1 MRICFISSFP
11 PNKGNLS
18 EYGFYLINEISKKE
32 KLEIFIIADCAEK
45 RKTGNFKVLRVWKRD
60 SIFIPFKIF
69 SSIHSINPDIV
80 HFNSHMM
87 SWGKSRIVNFIA
99 FLSIPLLRFILRKK
113 VVVTLHNIYE
123 ATDPEKLG
131 FKKSFI
137 NNLGA
142 RIATKFILFADLVV
156 VLVKKYVD
164 ILKKNYKA
172 KNVIY
177 MPHGTLG
184 RKLKKPILGKNI
196 ILTIGF
202 WRKNKNLPLLI
213 EVFDEIK
220 KVFKKL
226 KLVVV
231 GTSHPNFPGYLEKIK
246 EKYKNRKDI
255 IFTGYLEDKEL
266 EKIIKKAALI
276 VLPYTVSTGSSGVV
290 HIVSSFGKP
299 IIMSMLPETEEMIKE
314 EGFYIITVPVNN
326 KEELK
331 RAIIKVLK
339 NKSLQKRIAEKNL
352 KAAEKQSFS
361 KLAEKY
367 IKIYKSLINSS

>member
-1 MRICFISSFP
+1 
-11 PNKGNLS
+11 
-18 EYGFYLINEISKKE
+18 
-32 KLEIFIIADCAEK
+32 
-45 RKTGNFKVLRVWKRD
+45 
-60 SIFIPFKIF
+60 
-69 SSIHSINPDIV
+69 
-80 HFNSHMM
+80 
-87 SWGKSRIVNFIA
+87 
-99 FLSIPLLRFILRKK
+99 
-113 VVVTLHNIYE
+113 
-123 ATDPEKLG
+123 
-131 FKKSFI
+131 
-137 NNLGA
+137 
-142 RIATKFILFADLVV
+142 
-156 VLVKKYVD
+156 
-164 ILKKNYKA
+164 
-172 KNVIY
+172 
-177 MPHGTLG
+177 
-184 RKLKKPILGKNI
+184 NI